1 MCATKLCLFCAVAD
15 VIGQKRGRDVSFQ
28 LHRWRGCVKVGAA
41 MEKTLF
47 QKIADKEI
55 PAALVYEDEL
65 CVAFRDITPV
75 APVHVLLVPRKPI
88 PSIEAATAEDAA
100 LLGHL
105 MLKVGEIARA
115 EGLAEGGFRTVM
127 NTGADAGQTVP
138 HLHIHIIGGR
148 SMQWPPG

>member
-1 MCATKLCLFCAVAD
+1 
-15 VIGQKRGRDVSFQ
+15 
-28 LHRWRGCVKVGAA
+28 

-55 PAALVYEDEL
+55 PAAIVYEDEL
-65 CVAFRDITPV
+65 CVAFRDIAPA
-75 APVHVLLVPRKPI
+75 APVHVLLIPRKPI
-88 PSIEAATAEDAA
+88 PDIAAATAEDAA
-100 LLGHL
+100 LLAHL

-115 EGLAEGGFRTVM
+115 EGLAESGFRTVM
-127 NTGADAGQTVP
+127 NTGEQAGQTVP

>member
-1 MCATKLCLFCAVAD
+1 
-15 VIGQKRGRDVSFQ
+15 
-28 LHRWRGCVKVGAA
+28 

-55 PAALVYEDEL
+55 PAAIVYEDEL
-65 CVAFRDITPV
+65 CVAFRDIAPA

-88 PSIEAATAEDAA
+88 PSITAATAEDAA
-100 LLGHL
+100 LLAHL

-115 EGLAEGGFRTVM
+115 EGIEASGYRTVL
-127 NTGADAGQTVP
+127 NTGDDGGQTVP

-148 SMQWPPG
+148 SLQWPPG

>member
-1 MCATKLCLFCAVAD
+1 M
-15 VIGQKRGRDVSFQ
+15 Q
-28 LHRWRGCVKVGAA
+28 
-41 MEKTLF
+41 KTLF

-55 PAALVYEDEL
+55 PAAIVYEDEL
-65 CVAFRDITPV
+65 CVAFRDIAPA

-88 PSIEAATAEDAA
+88 PDIAAATAEDAV
-100 LLGHL
+100 LLAHL

-127 NTGADAGQTVP
+127 NTGEQAGQTVP

-148 SMQWPPG
+148 SLQWPPG

>member
-1 MCATKLCLFCAVAD
+1 M
-15 VIGQKRGRDVSFQ
+15 
-28 LHRWRGCVKVGAA
+28 
-41 MEKTLF
+41 
-47 QKIADKEI
+47 
-55 PAALVYEDEL
+55 VYEDEL

-115 EGLAEGGFRTVM
+115 EGLDEDGFRTVL

-148 SMQWPPG
+148 SLQWPPG

>member
-1 MCATKLCLFCAVAD
+1 M
-15 VIGQKRGRDVSFQ
+15 
-28 LHRWRGCVKVGAA
+28 
-41 MEKTLF
+41 
-47 QKIADKEI
+47 
-55 PAALVYEDEL
+55 VYEDEL

-88 PSIEAATAEDAA
+88 PSIEAAAAEDAA
-100 LLGHL
+100 LLAHL

-115 EGLAEGGFRTVM
+115 EGLAESGFRTVM

>member
-1 MCATKLCLFCAVAD
+1 
-15 VIGQKRGRDVSFQ
+15 
-28 LHRWRGCVKVGAA
+28 

-55 PAALVYEDEL
+55 PSAMVYEDEL

-115 EGLAEGGFRTVM
+115 EGLDEEGFRTVM
-127 NTGADAGQTVP
+127 NTGEDAGQTVP

-148 SMQWPPG
+148 SLQWPPG

>member
-1 MCATKLCLFCAVAD
+1 M
-15 VIGQKRGRDVSFQ
+15 Q
-28 LHRWRGCVKVGAA
+28 
-41 MEKTLF
+41 KTLF

-55 PAALVYEDEL
+55 PAAIVYEDEL
-65 CVAFRDITPV
+65 CVAFRDIAPT

-88 PSIEAATAEDAA
+88 PDIAAATAEDAA
-100 LLGHL
+100 LLAHL

-127 NTGADAGQTVP
+127 NTGEQAGQTVP

-148 SMQWPPG
+148 SLQWPPG

>member
-1 MCATKLCLFCAVAD
+1 
-15 VIGQKRGRDVSFQ
+15 
-28 LHRWRGCVKVGAA
+28 

-55 PAALVYEDEL
+55 PAALVYEDER
-65 CVAFRDITPV
+65 CVAFRDISPA

-88 PSIEAATAEDAA
+88 RDIAAAQAEDAD
-100 LLGHL
+100 LLAHL

-115 EGLAEGGFRTVM
+115 EGIAESGFRTVL
-127 NTGADAGQTVP
+127 NTGEDGGQTVP

-148 SMQWPPG
+148 SLQWPPG

>member
-1 MCATKLCLFCAVAD
+1 
-15 VIGQKRGRDVSFQ
+15 
-28 LHRWRGCVKVGAA
+28 

-55 PAALVYEDEL
+55 PSDMVYEDEL

-88 PSIEAATAEDAA
+88 PSIEAAAPEDAA
-100 LLGHL
+100 LLAHL
-105 MLKVGEIARA
+105 MLKVGEIARS
-115 EGLAEGGFRTVM
+115 EGLAAGGFRTVV

>member
-1 MCATKLCLFCAVAD
+1 
-15 VIGQKRGRDVSFQ
+15 
-28 LHRWRGCVKVGAA
+28 

-55 PAALVYEDEL
+55 PSDMVYEDDL

-75 APVHVLLVPRKPI
+75 APTHILLVPRKPLRDV
-88 PSIEAATAEDAA
+88 AAAMPEDAA
-100 LLGHL
+100 LLAHL
-105 MLKVGEIARA
+105 LLKVGEIARA
-115 EGLAEGGFRTVM
+115 EGLTEKGFRMVI

-138 HLHIHIIGGR
+138 HLHLHIIGGR

>member
-1 MCATKLCLFCAVAD
+1 MPDAAKCATM
-15 VIGQKRGRDVSFQ
+15 SSE
-28 LHRWRGCVKVGAA
+28 

-55 PAALVYEDEL
+55 PAAIVYEDDL
-65 CVAFRDITPV
+65 CVAFRDVAPV
-75 APVHVLLVPRKPI
+75 APVHILLVPRKPLRDI
-88 PSIEAATAEDAA
+88 AAAGSEDAA

-127 NTGADAGQTVP
+127 NTGAEAGQTVP
-138 HLHIHIIGGR
+138 HLHVHIIGGR
-148 SMQWPPG
+148 SLQWPPG

>member
-1 MCATKLCLFCAVAD
+1 
-15 VIGQKRGRDVSFQ
+15 
-28 LHRWRGCVKVGAA
+28 

-55 PAALVYEDEL
+55 PAAMVYEDEL

-115 EGLAEGGFRTVM
+115 EGLDEEGFRTVM
-127 NTGADAGQTVP
+127 NTGEDAGQTVP

-148 SMQWPPG
+148 SLQWPPG

>member
-1 MCATKLCLFCAVAD
+1 M
-15 VIGQKRGRDVSFQ
+15 Q
-28 LHRWRGCVKVGAA
+28 
-41 MEKTLF
+41 KTLF

-55 PAALVYEDEL
+55 PAAIVYEDEL
-65 CVAFRDITPV
+65 CVAFRDIAPA

-88 PSIEAATAEDAA
+88 PDIAAATAEDAA
-100 LLGHL
+100 LLAHL

-127 NTGADAGQTVP
+127 NTGEQAGQTVP

-148 SMQWPPG
+148 SLQWPPG

>member
-1 MCATKLCLFCAVAD
+1 
-15 VIGQKRGRDVSFQ
+15 
-28 LHRWRGCVKVGAA
+28 

-55 PAALVYEDEL
+55 PADLIYEDEL
-65 CVAFRDITPV
+65 CVAFRDIAPT

-88 PSIEAATAEDAA
+88 PDIAAATAEDAE
-100 LLGHL
+100 LLAHL
-105 MLKVGEIARA
+105 MLKVGDIARA

-127 NTGADAGQTVP
+127 NTGEQAGQTVS

-148 SMQWPPG
+148 SLQWPPG

>member
-1 MCATKLCLFCAVAD
+1 MD
-15 VIGQKRGRDVSFQ
+15 
-28 LHRWRGCVKVGAA
+28 
-41 MEKTLF
+41 KTLF

-55 PAALVYEDEL
+55 PADMVYEDDL

-75 APVHVLLVPRKPI
+75 APTHILLVPRKPLRDV
-88 PSIEAATAEDAA
+88 AAAAPEDAA
-100 LLGHL
+100 LLAHL
-105 MLKVGEIARA
+105 MLKVGEIARV
-115 EGLAEGGFRTVM
+115 EGLTEGGFRTVM